1 MNRVARRRALQFSVT
16 ALTLAMAG
24 CASVPGAPPTGLEH
38 SVTGRF
44 SVSAQ
49 GNGHS
54 DNGAGRFRLT
64 TAGPTLTLDL
74 STPLGTTLAR
84 LERDAQGVRL
94 TAPRDN
100 GAMTTMQGL
109 DPEALL
115 QEAFGWAIPVDG
127 LADWV
132 VGRPAPASAAQVQR
146 DAAGNVRTIE
156 QSGWTIE
163 IQERFAGP
171 SGTPRRLLA
180 TRPASGP
187 APSLSLRLVLDE
199 PGTSTQ

>member
-1 MNRVARRRALQFSVT
+1 MRVARRRALRLSVA

-24 CASVPGAPPTGLEH
+24 CASVPSAPPSGPERV
-38 SVTGRF
+38 VTGRF

-49 GNGHS
+49 GNGRS
-54 DNGAGRFRLT
+54 DSGAGRFTLT

-84 LERDAQGVRL
+84 LERDARGVRL
-94 TAPRDN
+94 TAPRDD
-100 GAMTTMQGL
+100 GAMATLQGT
-109 DPEALL
+109 DPESLL

-132 VGRPAPASAAQVQR
+132 AGRPAPASAAQVQR
-146 DAAGNVRTIE
+146 DAAGTVSTIE

-163 IQERFAGP
+163 IQERFTGP

-187 APSLSLRLVLDE
+187 APSLTLRLVLDE
-199 PGTSTQ
+199 PGTPAQ